1 MGHQQ
6 GRVPDVSTLRL
17 LMPAHLCATIAR
29 TCRLSMTRSRWSAS
43 SRRTR
48 TSSVSSQA
56 QHSGACWHTSP
67 PVLPLLPTLSVQAYQ
82 RQSTGTQPEQWQA
95 ARHRWQ
101 ARHADLRRTLMR
113 TACAG
118 SLHHRAAI
126 QIPYEELDVQD
137 QIGGGGFALVYRG
150 MWQGTPVA
158 IKKWFDPNIT
168 DELYQEFRE
177 EVMTLQVRSS
187 P

>member
-1 MGHQQ
+1 
-6 GRVPDVSTLRL
+6 
-17 LMPAHLCATIAR
+17 
-29 TCRLSMTRSRWSAS
+29 
-43 SRRTR
+43 
-48 TSSVSSQA
+48 
-56 QHSGACWHTSP
+56 
-67 PVLPLLPTLSVQAYQ
+67 
-82 RQSTGTQPEQWQA
+82 
-95 ARHRWQ
+95 
-101 ARHADLRRTLMR
+101 MR